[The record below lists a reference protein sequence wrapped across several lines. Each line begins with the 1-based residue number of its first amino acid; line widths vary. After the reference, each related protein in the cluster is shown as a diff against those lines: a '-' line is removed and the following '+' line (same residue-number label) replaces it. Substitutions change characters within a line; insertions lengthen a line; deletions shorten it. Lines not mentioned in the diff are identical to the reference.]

1 MELLMIIGLGISAV
15 LLIKSAV
22 MNHQTLK
29 LIKKQKSCGN
39 G

>member
-1 MELLMIIGLGISAV
+1 MELLMMLMFGVSAI
-15 LLIKSAV
+15 LLTKSAV

-29 LIKKQKSCGN
+29 LIKKQKSSKN